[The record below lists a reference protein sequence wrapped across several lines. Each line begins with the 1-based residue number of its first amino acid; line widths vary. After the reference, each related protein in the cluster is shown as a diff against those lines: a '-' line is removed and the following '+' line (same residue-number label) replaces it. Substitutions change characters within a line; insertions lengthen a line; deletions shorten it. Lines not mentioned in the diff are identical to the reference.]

1 MTKLRKTSKTKLHE
15 ENANVGSGKTII
27 QPDVNDNKAKSIKQ
41 ARQIAREENIQVS
54 EEDSK
59 IRQAFVDKDW
69 NEIKI
74 ADSWQIF
81 KVMAEFVEG
90 FEKLSRIGPCVSI
103 FGSART
109 KPDNKYYIMA
119 EEIAAKLVR
128 HGYGVI
134 TGGGPGIMEAGNKGA
149 HSEGG
154 KSVGLNIELPFEQF
168 NNIYIDSDK
177 MINFDYFFVRKVM
190 FIKYAQGFVVMPGGF
205 GTLDEL
211 FEAITLIQTR
221 KIGRFPIILVGRAYW
236 QGLMDWIKNIMLT
249 EESNISPEDLQLVNI
264 VDTPT
269 EAVKVI
275 DEFYSKYLLSPNF

>member
-1 MTKLRKTSKTKLHE
+1 MTKLKKTSKTKLQE
-15 ENANVGSGKTII
+15 EAHNVGSGKTIV
-27 QPDVNDNKAKSIKQ
+27 QPDVNDNKITTISDLREQ
-41 ARQIAREENIQVS
+41 AHGERTTQLDDEHR
-54 EEDSK
+54 
-59 IRQAFVDKDW
+59 IRKAFVDKDW

-90 FEKLSRIGPCVSI
+90 FEKMAKIGPCVSV

-109 KPDNKYYIMA
+109 KPDNPYYQLA

-149 HSEGG
+149 RSEGG
-154 KSVGLNIELPFEQF
+154 KSVGLNIELPFEQTH
-168 NNIYIDSDK
+168 NIYIDPDK
-177 MINFDYFFVRKVM
+177 VINFDYFFVRKVM
-190 FIKYAQGFVVMPGGF
+190 FVKYSQGFIGMPGGF

-221 KIGRFPIILVGRAYW
+221 KIGRFPIVLVGSAYW
-236 QGLMDWIKNIMLT
+236 NGLFKWIEEVMLH
-249 EESNISPEDLQLVNI
+249 EEHNISAEDMQLVQI
-264 VDTPT
+264 VDDAAS
-269 EAVKVI
+269 AVKII
-275 DEFYSKYLLSPNF
+275 DDFYQKYLLSPNF